1 MRLAVIKLVMSG
13 AAEDAALRSRLFV
26 SVAIARTF
34 GLCCGFGPSDGAV
47 SYRDFS
53 LGWNTR
59 HGGNAGARL
68 TPAQGLILRRIDVLA
83 SD

>member
-1 MRLAVIKLVMSG
+1 VRLAVIKLVTSE
-13 AAEDAALRSRLFV
+13 AAEGAVLRSRLFV

-47 SYRDFS
+47 SYLAFS
-53 LGWNTR
+53 LDCNTR
-59 HGGNAGARL
+59 HGDNAGTKF
-68 TPAQGLILRRIDVLA
+68 TPARGFILRGIYVWA